1 MKDKPP
7 FNRPRKVTLTEW
19 KIVKNYTS
27 SRIQGFICQDNK
39 ITFSNNILHEFFRVE
54 WSFKAVVPILF
65 GTRDWF
71 HGRQYFHGLGGRRG
85 GEWGR
90 GDCVRMIQVHYIY
103 CVLHLYHY
111 YISSTSDHQ
120 ALDSKGWGPLI

>member
-54 WSFKAVVPILF
+54 WSFKIYEHLRTVFYTPKSLILKTWQLNTNEKIVDF
-65 GTRDWF
+65 F
-71 HGRQYFHGLGGRRG
+71 
-85 GEWGR
+85 
-90 GDCVRMIQVHYIY
+90 
-103 CVLHLYHY
+103 
-111 YISSTSDHQ
+111 
-120 ALDSKGWGPLI
+120 